1 MFRSF
6 AIGDLWYD
14 RKTPKY
20 LKPKVSVSNFRNM
33 GFRNDFKG
41 FLPLNT
47 IAVIILAAIIFDVVI
62 HIVAD
67 ILNLKM
73 LQEKLPKPF
82 QGVYDADQYRKS
94 QDYLRV
100 NTRFGWITGVINLVA
115 ILLFWFQGG
124 FPAVD
129 NWVRSFGNGPVLTGL
144 MYIGTLM
151 FFYALLS
158 QPFSIYATFV
168 IEERFGFN
176 KTTWK
181 TYMLDLLKG
190 LVLAILLGAPL
201 LAGIL
206 AFFEYAGSHAW
217 LYCWAIIVLYMLVV
231 QYIAPTWI
239 MPLFNKFKPL
249 EEGDLKTAIL
259 SCAKSIQF
267 PLKRVYTMD
276 GSKRSRKSNAFF
288 TGFGKNKRIVL
299 FDTLIQQH
307 TVPELVAVL
316 AHEMG
321 HYKKK
326 HILQGILL
334 GVLQT
339 GFMLYLL
346 SFMISY
352 QGLFDAFYMSRIS
365 IYAGLI
371 FFGMLFAPLDFFIGI
386 LMQIRSRSNEYQAD
400 RFSVKTTRNPGAMI
414 DALKKLSVHNLSNL
428 LPHPFY
434 VFLNYSHPPV
444 LKRIQAIDS
453 ISVIE

>member
-1 MFRSF
+1 VRREPSEVFF
-6 AIGDLWYD
+6 
-14 RKTPKY
+14 
-20 LKPKVSVSNFRNM
+20 
-33 GFRNDFKG
+33 
-41 FLPLNT
+41 LNT
-47 IAVIILAAIIFDVVI
+47 IAVIILVAIVLDVVI
-62 HIVAD
+62 NIVAD
-67 ILNLKM
+67 VLNLRM
-73 LQEKLPKPF
+73 LQAELPKPF
-82 QGVYDADQYRKS
+82 RGVYDARQYRKS

-100 NTRFGWITGVINLVA
+100 NTRFGWVTAVVNLMA
-115 ILLFWFQGG
+115 LLIFWFQGG
-124 FPAVD
+124 FPAIHD
-129 NWVRSFGNGPVLTGL
+129 WVQSFEKGPVLSGL
-144 MYIGTLM
+144 MYIGTLAL
-151 FFYALLS
+151 FYALLS

-176 KTTWK
+176 RTTWK
-181 TYMLDLLKG
+181 VYLLDLLKG
-190 LVLAILLGAPL
+190 LVLAILLGTPL

-217 LYCWAIIVLYMLVV
+217 LYCWAAVVLYLLVV

-249 EEGDLKTAIL
+249 EEGELKSAIL
-259 SCAKSIQF
+259 ACAKTIQF
-267 PLKRVYTMD
+267 PLKRVVTMD

-307 TVPELVAVL
+307 TVPELVAIL

-326 HILQGILL
+326 HILQGMLL
-334 GVLQT
+334 GMLQT
-339 GFMLYLL
+339 GLMFFLL

-352 QGLFDAFYMSRIS
+352 QGLFEAFHMNHVSV
-365 IYAGLI
+365 YAGLI
-371 FFGMLFAPLDFFIGI
+371 FFGMLFAPLDFFLGI

-400 RFSVKTTRNPGAMI
+400 RFAVAATRNPGAMI
-414 DALKKLSVHNLSNL
+414 EALKKLSVHNLSNL

-444 LKRIQAIDS
+444 LKRIQAIEKS
-453 ISVIE
+453 IAVN